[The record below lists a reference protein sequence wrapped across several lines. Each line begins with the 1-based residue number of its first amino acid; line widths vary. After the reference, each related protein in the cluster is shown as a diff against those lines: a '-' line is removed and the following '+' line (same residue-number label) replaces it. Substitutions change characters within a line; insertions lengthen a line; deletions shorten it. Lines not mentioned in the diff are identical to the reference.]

1 MGQTSAPHGAPA
13 RTETW
18 KCQGCGATNRVG
30 AQWCGQCFA
39 AFTPTPIPAAEPV
52 RKTAPTSGEAPP
64 VTEEAEPVREAAP
77 TSLEEA
83 LLLLAKRS
91 GSAAAT
97 PAPRRQTP
105 PPPGFEAAADP
116 APGAAA
122 PLVSSPAAEA
132 LDQGAADVGPRV
144 TEADAGSFS
153 VRSGEVTWAC
163 KWCEARNPLAEQ
175 SCSVCGAGFGEVLK
189 EEKPQVARDPGVVA
203 LLSLF
208 LPGAGH
214 AYMGQW
220 GQGVARAVVS
230 IWAVLVCFFAGVQGG
245 KGMLLAIAFGVIAFS
260 LWVISAH
267 DAFREASGS
276 PGLALI
282 KSQHFLYLVLGLLGL
297 QISMVFI
304 VALSSS

>member
-1 MGQTSAPHGAPA
+1 MGHTSAPHGAPA
-13 RTETW
+13 RTETC
-18 KCQGCGATNRVG
+18 KCHGCGATNRAG

-39 AFTPTPIPAAEPV
+39 AFTPTPAAEPEH
-52 RKTAPTSGEAPP
+52 KTAPTSGEAPP
-64 VTEEAEPVREAAP
+64 STAAAAPLLETAP

-91 GSAAAT
+91 GSATAT
-97 PAPRRQTP
+97 PAPRRRTP

-116 APGAAA
+116 APAAA
-122 PLVSSPAAEA
+122 A
-132 LDQGAADVGPRV
+132 LDQGAADVGPKV

-153 VRSGEVTWAC
+153 VRAGEITWAC

-189 EEKPQVARDPGVVA
+189 GEKPQVARDPGVVA

-220 GQGVARAVVS
+220 GQGVARAVLS

-304 VALSSS
+304 VALSSG